1 MALDLNDIQE
11 QFSNLDPENIGNWPI
26 LVRGVIV
33 FAIALTVLGAVYY
46 FDTQH
51 QLTDRERLIQKEV
64 TLKSTFETKQAKA
77 ASLDAYKEQ
86 MKEMEES
93 FGTML
98 RQLPSRTEVAD
109 LLVDITQT
117 GLANGLEFDLF
128 QPKDEIKKEFY
139 AELPITIKVRG
150 NYHQLGGFVS
160 GIAALPRIVTIHDIM
175 IKGSKDPKGPKGAV
189 GSDFTLSMD
198 AVAKTYR
205 YLDDEEIA
213 ADKAA
218 TKKKRR

>member
-11 QFSNLDPENIGNWPI
+11 QFSNLDPDNIGNWPI

-33 FAIALTVLGAVYY
+33 VVIALVVLGAVYY

-51 QLTDRERLIQKEV
+51 QLSDRERLKQKEV
-64 TLKSTFETKQAKA
+64 SLKSTFETKQAKA

-98 RQLPSRTEVAD
+98 RQLPSKTEVAD

-128 QPKDEIKKEFY
+128 SPMQK
-139 AELPITIKVRG
+139 
-150 NYHQLGGFVS
+150 
-160 GIAALPRIVTIHDIM
+160 
-175 IKGSKDPKGPKGAV
+175 
-189 GSDFTLSMD
+189 
-198 AVAKTYR
+198 
-205 YLDDEEIA
+205 
-213 ADKAA
+213 
-218 TKKKRR
+218 